1 MTFTQ
6 VLSILW
12 VRRWVVLGLLA
23 VTVAATVAMTL
34 WMPKQYKATA
44 QVLVD
49 VKSPD
54 PLMGVLPGVATPSY
68 LATQVEIIE
77 SDRTARRVI
86 ETLRLDQS
94 AAVRQNWLAD
104 TGGEGDLRVW
114 LTELLQKRLVARPS
128 RESSIVAIGYRAADP
143 QFAAAIAN
151 GFARAYI
158 EIALELKTQPA
169 REYATWFDAR
179 TRAFR
184 DELERAQS
192 RLSQF
197 QRANGILA
205 TDERF
210 DVETA
215 RLNELS
221 TQLTQ
226 VQGQLSDA
234 RSRQNAIGRES
245 PENMPEVLQNGVVQA
260 LKSDIARAEGRLK
273 DVSSRLGGAHPQ
285 VQAQLAE
292 LASLRLKLEQEIA
305 KVATTIGTA
314 TGVNRQRET
323 EVRAALEA
331 QRARV
336 LRMKQQRDEL
346 AVLQRD
352 VEAAQRALETVTQ
365 RFTMTSLESQSNQT
379 NVSVLTPAVAPIVH
393 DTPRMGLNVAA
404 AVVAGLLL
412 GSAVACALELARR
425 RVRTAEDLAV
435 GLGVPVLATV
445 GRARVPGGS
454 RWFGLRT
461 A

>member
-6 VLSILW
+6 FLLALW
-12 VRRWVVLGLLA
+12 VRRWIVLGLFLITVGTTAA
-23 VTVAATVAMTL
+23 VTWWL
-34 WMPKQYKATA
+34 PKQFKAST

-54 PLMGVLPGVATPSY
+54 PLVGLLPGVASPSY
-68 LATQVEIIE
+68 MATQVEIIQ
-77 SDRTARRVI
+77 SDRTARRVV
-86 ETLRLDQS
+86 EALKLDQS
-94 AAVRQNWLAD
+94 PVVRQNWVNE
-104 TGGEGDLRVW
+104 TGGAGDLKAW
-114 LTELLQKRLVARPS
+114 LTDLLQKRLSVKPS
-128 RESSIVAIGYRAADP
+128 RESSIISIDYRATDP

-158 EIALELKTQPA
+158 DVSLELKTQPA
-169 REYATWFDAR
+169 REYAAWFDAR
-179 TRAFR
+179 TKTFR
-184 DELERAQS
+184 EELERAQG
-192 RLSQF
+192 RLSDF

-221 TQLTQ
+221 TQLTL
-226 VQGQLSDA
+226 VQSQLSDA
-234 RSRQNAIGRES
+234 RSRQGAIGRES

-260 LKSDIARAEGRLK
+260 LKSDIARSEGRLK
-273 DVSSRLGGAHPQ
+273 DVSSRLGAAHPQ
-285 VQAQLAE
+285 VQAQQAE

-314 TGVNRQRET
+314 TGVNRQRES
-323 EVRAALEA
+323 EVRAALES

-336 LRMKQQRDEL
+336 MKLKQQRDEL

-379 NVSVLTPAVAPIVH
+379 NVSVLVPATAPLVH
-393 DTPRMGLNVAA
+393 DTPRMGLNITVSA
-404 AVVAGLLL
+404 VAGLLL
-412 GSAVACALELARR
+412 GALVACGLELGRR
-425 RVRTAEDLAV
+425 RVRSGEDLEV
-435 GLGVPVLATV
+435 GLGVPVLGSV
-445 GRARVPGGS
+445 GRARVQRPSG
-454 RWFGLRT
+454 WLRPRP